1 MYLRKKEKQKFIT
14 NYYDLDLNLKADD
27 NEITNSITGLIDKI
41 RNEFNSQMEKQ
52 KMKEKNPAKF
62 KDTCDKVL
70 FSVSYPKMYFRKDKI
85 KND

>member
-1 MYLRKKEKQKFIT
+1 
-14 NYYDLDLNLKADD
+14 
-27 NEITNSITGLIDKI
+27 
-41 RNEFNSQMEKQ
+41 MEKQ